1 MGNILASLAGFKDGR
16 ARQAMESWMLRDESA
31 DGMGFSLDAS
41 AALPHGRL
49 IAVSRS
55 ASENTWEL
63 LAIRWN
69 QKTEGQLLVGA
80 QRLSRHPR
88 RVEVGFAQV
97 ADGTARAST
106 YGVLLPMA
114 DAEDVLSNLLLP
126 RSHYQPGAQV
136 TFRDGDTH
144 YSARLG
150 QVFEDHERWLR
161 VNIDILCSEKIRAVA

>member
-16 ARQAMESWMLRDESA
+16 PRQAMESWMLRDESA

-49 IAVSRS
+49 IAVSRN

-69 QKTEGQLLVGA
+69 QKTEAQLLVGA

-88 RVEVGFAQV
+88 RVEISFAQV
-97 ADGTARAST
+97 ADGAARVST
-106 YGVLLPMA
+106 YGVLLPMS
-114 DAEDVLSNLLLP
+114 DAEEDLSNLLLP
-126 RSHYQPGAQV
+126 RSHYQPGAQI
-136 TFRDGDTH
+136 TFRDGDTLCT
-144 YSARLG
+144 ARLG

-161 VNIDILCSEKIRAVA
+161 VNMDVLSSEQLEAAA